1 VNAQRKLVREWAD
14 RIEETPIDWLWRPWI
29 PRGVV
34 SVVDGEP
41 GSGKSALMFD
51 LIARI
56 TTGQPMPLADYGQ
69 FEMYSSRSARGKC
82 LSRSERSSAPVK
94 VVNMRGESPRREE
107 FGLS

>member
-1 VNAQRKLVREWAD
+1 MNAERQLVREWAD

-56 TTGQPMPLADYGQ
+56 TTGRPMPSADFGQ
-69 FEMYSSRSARGKC
+69 FDMNAQLGDLGEDQ
-82 LSRSERSSAPVK
+82 RSEVGGQRSEVDAPSTTK
-94 VVNMRGESPRREE
+94 TPA
-107 FGLS
+107 L